1 MESKG
6 LEIGVNLVPIQTKDW
21 EWNISGNFTWNAS
34 KITKLNT
41 IDNESNYVKTGNA
54 GGTGRYL
61 QVHMVG
67 ETPNTYY
74 LLKQAYDENGQP
86 LDGKYIAKDGSITS
100 SEEDSNKYVTGKS
113 SKAPY
118 YCGLSTRLSYRNW
131 DLGINGHGSFGF
143 YVYNYVAA
151 SNSLD
156 ALYGS
161 NGVSSNILR
170 STLEN
175 KFTQDRQFTDH
186 FLERGNFFRID
197 NITIGHTFNKLWN
210 DGTSLR
216 LSFAV
221 QNVCT
226 LSGYSGLD
234 PELYDGIDKNIYQRP
249 RTFMLGV
256 NLNF

>member
-1 MESKG
+1 MRLKKSLPAKEG
-6 LEIGVNLVPIQTKDW
+6 FLVPSVDKSTQALKAC
-21 EWNISGNFTWNAS
+21 F
-34 KITKLNT
+34 
-41 IDNESNYVKTGNA
+41 
-54 GGTGRYL
+54 GTL
-61 QVHMVG
+61 
-67 ETPNTYY
+67 
-74 LLKQAYDENGQP
+74 
-86 LDGKYIAKDGSITS
+86 
-100 SEEDSNKYVTGKS
+100 
-113 SKAPY
+113 
-118 YCGLSTRLSYRNW
+118 
-131 DLGINGHGSFGF
+131 
-143 YVYNYVAA
+143 
-151 SNSLD
+151 
-156 ALYGS
+156 
-161 NGVSSNILR
+161 LR

>member
-118 YCGLSTRLSYRNW
+118 YCGLSTRLSYKNW

-143 YVYNYVAA
+143 YVYNYVAPWMHSMA
-151 SNSLD
+151 ATAFPATSC
-156 ALYGS
+156 
-161 NGVSSNILR
+161 VLR
-170 STLEN
+170 S
-175 KFTQDRQFTDH
+175 K
-186 FLERGNFFRID
+186 
-197 NITIGHTFNKLWN
+197 
-210 DGTSLR
+210 TSLR
-216 LSFAV
+216 KTASSPTISWREATSSV
-221 QNVCT
+221 
-226 LSGYSGLD
+226 
-234 PELYDGIDKNIYQRP
+234 
-249 RTFMLGV
+249 
-256 NLNF
+256 

>member
-1 MESKG
+1 M
-6 LEIGVNLVPIQTKDW
+6 
-21 EWNISGNFTWNAS
+21 
-34 KITKLNT
+34 
-41 IDNESNYVKTGNA
+41 
-54 GGTGRYL
+54 
-61 QVHMVG
+61 
-67 ETPNTYY
+67 
-74 LLKQAYDENGQP
+74 
-86 LDGKYIAKDGSITS
+86 
-100 SEEDSNKYVTGKS
+100 
-113 SKAPY
+113 
-118 YCGLSTRLSYRNW
+118 
-131 DLGINGHGSFGF
+131 
-143 YVYNYVAA
+143 AA

>member
-1 MESKG
+1 MTKTDSRWT
-6 LEIGVNLVPIQTKDW
+6 VNTLPKTAPSLLAKKTLTSTSLVRVPRP
-21 EWNISGNFTWNAS
+21 
-34 KITKLNT
+34 LT
-41 IDNESNYVKTGNA
+41 IAVC
-54 GGTGRYL
+54 
-61 QVHMVG
+61 
-67 ETPNTYY
+67 P
-74 LLKQAYDENGQP
+74 P
-86 LDGKYIAKDGSITS
+86 
-100 SEEDSNKYVTGKS
+100 
-113 SKAPY
+113 
-118 YCGLSTRLSYRNW
+118 
-131 DLGINGHGSFGF
+131 NGHGSFGF